1 MYYVTFQIRPAQF
14 FKDMGF
20 QTRKFAVACEDG
32 IDLYGVFANLNS
44 VAGISYLRGR
54 HSKPRKGTIILPEKN
69 NAYLKYI
76 HL

>member
-1 MYYVTFQIRPAQF
+1 MYYVTFQIRPAQV

-20 QTRKFAVACEDG
+20 QTRKFAVACDDG
-32 IDLYGVFANLNS
+32 TDLYAVAANLNS
-44 VAGISYLRGR
+44 VVGISYLRGR
-54 HSKPRKGTIILPEKN
+54 HSKPRKGTIILPAKN